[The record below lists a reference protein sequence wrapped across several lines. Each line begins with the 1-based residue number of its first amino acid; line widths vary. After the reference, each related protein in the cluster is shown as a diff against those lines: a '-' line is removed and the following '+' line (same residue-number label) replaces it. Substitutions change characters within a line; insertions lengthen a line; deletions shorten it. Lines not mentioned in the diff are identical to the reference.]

1 MTKLK
6 KILKENAKGSK
17 KIIENKNLDSYK
29 DFSNY
34 TSMMLMR
41 ASLIGKSSFKVDP
54 ESKFMK
60 LWSGKKEVY
69 RTGSKTELKDLIP
82 YFKKF
87 AQEKDLDIT
96 VDDKDDPVKIILE
109 W

>member
-6 KILKENAKGSK
+6 KILKENTKGSK

-29 DFSNY
+29 DFSDY
-34 TSMMLMR
+34 TSMMLMH
-41 ASLIGKSSFKVDP
+41 ASLVGKSSFKVNPD
-54 ESKFMK
+54 SKFMK

-69 RTGSKTELKDLIP
+69 RTGSKIDLKDLIP

-96 VDDKDDPVKIILE
+96 VDDKEDSVKIILE